1 MSIKSKT
8 IVVVLAMVLMGM
20 AKAGAFTVDGLNY
33 SVSNGVATLTGATS
47 RTITSLSIPATVTSG
62 GKTYPVRY
70 ITYNAFQNYSSLRS
84 VRIEDSETPLG
95 CQPYQYGGQILY
107 YSSFANCPVEEFY
120 IGRDIVRR
128 VSGGFAI
135 DFVVLGSSSSNV
147 DIAFGGGAT
156 YVPTK
161 FAMYQSLKAAQI
173 TGLTIGG
180 AIDEF
185 GKEIFSEAVNLKTL
199 TLNHGE
205 YSIQASMFPEGHV
218 FETLN
223 LEKTFSSQLPLDAVH
238 VAFGEAWTEIPMGFL
253 GGKKKLQKVTL
264 PETIGK
270 IGTQAFHYCDVLSE
284 INFPGSLK
292 EIGIEAFKSCP
303 MLSDIQLNEGLEIIC
318 FSAFERCAGPERLVI
333 PSTVTKVDYSAFA
346 ENSNIKEIEILPSAF
361 SPEIHIGSGAFGV
374 GTANMLKIGR
384 TVLSEAYNYPFQGC
398 TPEEIVFGEA
408 WTEIPSYLYY
418 DKTALKAVTLPETV
432 EKIAVGAFSQCNS
445 LTSVNFPAS
454 LKEIGQSAFSG
465 CAALSEIALN
475 EGLEIIGFEAF
486 KGCAGPEKLVIPGT
500 VQIIGGGA
508 FREIVNVKDIEIQTS
523 SDDSEIKIETGAIG
537 IGEFNS
543 LTINKRI
550 LQDSS
555 CESFESCNPEYIIL
569 GDAWTEIPYRFLY
582 NKDSLKSVTLP
593 ETLEKIGSYAFWSCE
608 SLSRIDFPASLK
620 EIGES
625 AFGYCTSLT
634 EFTLNEGLER
644 IGVEAFN
651 NCMGCDTLR
660 LPGSL
665 KEIDWNAFGKMSKLR
680 VIEIQESSDDTP
692 LIVSHNS
699 FNSDKIELLVLNRI
713 TVKGSGDYSGLWNDC
728 SLEQVVF
735 GDVWTTI
742 PTSIFS
748 QSKSLKSVTLPETTE
763 IIDRGAF
770 YACDGLSS
778 INIPR
783 GLKVI
788 GENAF
793 SGCGALSDIRLNE
806 GLERI
811 GSEAFRYCPGP
822 EKLVLPSTLK
832 EIETSAFYGCNNVN
846 EIEVLPSADGSPLQ
860 LDSGAIGCGN
870 VSILKLNRLVE
881 SISFSFGAWLSGC
894 SPEEIVFGEAW
905 TDIPDLGFGGNR
917 SLKSLSFPATLE
929 HIGTNTFTGCPAV
942 ERVECK
948 AVVPPACESDGQWFN
963 AEVYGAAE
971 LIIPLGSRGAYEE
984 AVMWKNFTDIKCEG
998 AHLVTAVYDRE
1009 AGAVT
1014 LNGADDARIDV
1025 ENGSALEFVITPAEG
1040 IRISKAT
1047 LNERDI
1053 TAELDAEGHY
1063 TVGAVTEPHVLNVE
1077 FEKIPTGIESIVG
1090 APNEGTDFSKPFEI
1104 YRLDGVR
1111 VFKTLDELLPGVYI
1125 LRQNGKVFKI
1135 SVK

>member
-1 MSIKSKT
+1 
-8 IVVVLAMVLMGM
+8 MVLIGM

-95 CQPYQYGGQILY
+95 CQPYQYGGQIFY

-161 FAMYQSLKAAQI
+161 FAMYQSLKATQI

-199 TLNHGE
+199 TLNPGE

-223 LEKTFSSQLPLDAVH
+223 LEKTFTSQLPLDAVH
-238 VAFGEAWTEIPMGFL
+238 VTFGEAWTEIPVRFHE
-253 GGKKKLQKVTL
+253 GKKKLQKVTL

-270 IGTQAFHYCDVLSE
+270 IGAQAFLYCDVLSE
-284 INFPGSLK
+284 INFPSSLK
-292 EIGIEAFKSCP
+292 EIGSNAFNSCP
-303 MLSDIQLNEGLEIIC
+303 LLSDIQLNEGLEIVDNG
-318 FSAFERCAGPERLVI
+318 AFQRCAGPERLVI
-333 PSTVTKVDYSAFA
+333 PGTVTKVGRWAFA
-346 ENSNIKEIEILPSAF
+346 VNSNIKEIEILPSAYG
-361 SPEIHIGSGAFGV
+361 SEIFIGSDAFGV
-374 GTANMLKIGR
+374 VTVNKLKIGR
-384 TVLSEAYNYPFQGC
+384 VVLPRTYNNDPFKDC
-398 TPEEIVFGEA
+398 SPEEIVFGEA
-408 WTEIPSYLYY
+408 WTEIPSSLCYGT
-418 DKTALKAVTLPETV
+418 TALKAVTLPETV

-454 LKEIGQSAFSG
+454 LKEIGRSAFQG
-465 CAALSEIALN
+465 CTELSDVVLN
-475 EGLEIIGFEAF
+475 EGLEIIGSYAF
-486 KGCAGPEKLVIPGT
+486 YGCRGPEKLVIPGT
-500 VQIIGGGA
+500 VQIIHEGA
-508 FREIVNVKDIEIQTS
+508 FRENVNVKDIEIQTS

-537 IGEFNS
+537 VGEFNS

-550 LQDSS
+550 LQDPNFRT
-555 CESFESCNPEYIIL
+555 FEACNPENIIL
-569 GDAWTEIPYRFLY
+569 GDVWTKIPDLFLY

-593 ETLEKIGSYAFWSCE
+593 ETLEKIGVEAFCSCE
-608 SLSRIDFPASLK
+608 SLSRIDLPASLK
-620 EIGES
+620 EIGNG

-644 IGVEAFN
+644 IGSQAF
-651 NCMGCDTLR
+651 
-660 LPGSL
+660 
-665 KEIDWNAFGKMSKLR
+665 ID
-680 VIEIQESSDDTP
+680 
-692 LIVSHNS
+692 
-699 FNSDKIELLVLNRI
+699 
-713 TVKGSGDYSGLWNDC
+713 
-728 SLEQVVF
+728 
-735 GDVWTTI
+735 
-742 PTSIFS
+742 
-748 QSKSLKSVTLPETTE
+748 
-763 IIDRGAF
+763 
-770 YACDGLSS
+770 
-778 INIPR
+778 
-783 GLKVI
+783 
-788 GENAF
+788 
-793 SGCGALSDIRLNE
+793 
-806 GLERI
+806 
-811 GSEAFRYCPGP
+811 CPGP

-832 EIETSAFYGCNNVN
+832 EIETCAFYGCSNVN

-881 SISFSFGAWLSGC
+881 SISFSFGVWLSGC

-905 TDIPDLGFGGNR
+905 TDIPNLGFGVNG

-948 AVVPPACESDGQWFN
+948 AVVPPVCEPDGQWFN
-963 AEVYGAAE
+963 AEVYGTAE

-1025 ENGSALEFVITPAEG
+1025 EDGSALEFVITPAEG

-1053 TAELDAEGHY
+1053 TAELDAEGRY

-1111 VFKTLDELLPGVYI
+1111 VFKTLGELLPGVYI
-1125 LRQNGKVFKI
+1125 LRQDGKVFKI

>member
-1 MSIKSKT
+1 MRIKSKT
-8 IVVVLAMVLMGM
+8 IAIAVVMLLAGI
-20 AKAGAFTVDGLNY
+20 ATAGAFTVDGLNY
-33 SVSNGVATLTGATS
+33 SVSNGMATLTGATS
-47 RTITSLSIPATVTSG
+47 RSITSLSIPATVTSG

-70 ITYNAFQNYSSLRS
+70 ITYNAFQNYSSLRC

-95 CQPYQYGGQILY
+95 CQPYQYGGQIFY

-161 FAMYQSLKAAQI
+161 FALYQSLKATQI

-223 LEKTFSSQLPLDAVH
+223 LKRTFTSQLPLDAVH
-238 VAFGEAWTEIPMGFL
+238 VAFGEAWTEIPIGFL

-264 PETIGK
+264 PETIEK
-270 IGTQAFHYCDVLSE
+270 IGSQAFNYCDVLSE
-284 INFPGSLK
+284 INFPSSLR
-292 EIGIEAFKSCP
+292 EIGSDAFKSCP
-303 MLSDIQLNEGLEIIC
+303 LLSDIQLNEGLEIVYNG
-318 FSAFERCAGPERLVI
+318 AFERCAGPERLVI
-333 PSTVTKVDYSAFA
+333 PGTVTKVDYSAFA

-374 GTANMLKIGR
+374 GTVNMLKIGR

-408 WTEIPSYLYY
+408 WKEIPSYLYY

-432 EKIAVGAFSQCNS
+432 EMIAVGAFSQCNS

-454 LKEIGQSAFSG
+454 LKEIGRSAFQGCTELSG
-465 CAALSEIALN
+465 IVLN
-475 EGLEIIGFEAF
+475 EGLEVVDYEAF
-486 KGCAGPEKLVIPGT
+486 KDCRGPERLVLPSSLKKVGGSTFYGCGNIKEIEFLSSTDNPSIAVDNSAFGVGAVDRLILGRT
-500 VQIIGGGA
+500 VTHDA
-508 FREIVNVKDIEIQTS
+508 YNVPFKECSPAEIVF
-523 SDDSEIKIETGAIG
+523 
-537 IGEFNS
+537 GE
-543 LTINKRI
+543 
-550 LQDSS
+550 
-555 CESFESCNPEYIIL
+555 
-569 GDAWTEIPYRFLY
+569 AWTEIPSNLF
-582 NKDSLKSVTLP
+582 DGMADLKAVALP
-593 ETLEKIGSYAFWSCE
+593 ETVEKIAIMAFYQCN
-608 SLSRIDFPASLK
+608 SLRSVNFPASLK
-620 EIGES
+620 EI
-625 AFGYCTSLT
+625 
-634 EFTLNEGLER
+634 ER
-644 IGVEAFN
+644 
-651 NCMGCDTLR
+651 M
-660 LPGSL
+660 
-665 KEIDWNAFGKMSKLR
+665 
-680 VIEIQESSDDTP
+680 
-692 LIVSHNS
+692 
-699 FNSDKIELLVLNRI
+699 
-713 TVKGSGDYSGLWNDC
+713 
-728 SLEQVVF
+728 
-735 GDVWTTI
+735 
-742 PTSIFS
+742 
-748 QSKSLKSVTLPETTE
+748 
-763 IIDRGAF
+763 AF
-770 YACDGLSS
+770 Y
-778 INIPR
+778 
-783 GLKVI
+783 
-788 GENAF
+788 
-793 SGCGALSDIRLNE
+793 GCAAMSDICLNE

-832 EIETSAFYGCNNVN
+832 EIETSAFYGCNNID
-846 EIEVLPSADGSPLQ
+846 EIEILPSADGSPLL
-860 LDSGAIGCGN
+860 LDSGAIGVGRF
-870 VSILKLNRLVE
+870 STLKLNRLVE
-881 SISFSFGAWLSGC
+881 RLAGAYSNWLSEC
-894 SPEEIVFGEAW
+894 SPENVVFGDAW
-905 TDIPDLGFGGNR
+905 TDIPNIGLGGKE

-1111 VFKTLDELLPGVYI
+1111 VFKPLDELLPGVYI

>member
-1 MSIKSKT
+1 MA
-8 IVVVLAMVLMGM
+8 VLSVTASAL
-20 AKAGAFTVDGLNY
+20 AFTVDGLNY

-95 CQPYQYGGQILY
+95 CQPYQYGGQIFY

-161 FAMYQSLKAAQI
+161 FALYQSLKATQI

-199 TLNHGE
+199 TLNPGE
-205 YSIQASMFPEGHV
+205 YSVQASMFPEGHV

-223 LEKTFSSQLPLDAVH
+223 LKRTFSSQLPLDAVH
-238 VAFGEAWTEIPMGFL
+238 VAFSEAWTEIPVGFL
-253 GGKKKLQKVTL
+253 GSKKKLQKVTL

-270 IGTQAFHYCDVLSE
+270 IGSQAFNYCDVLSE
-284 INFPGSLK
+284 INFPSSLR
-292 EIGIEAFKSCP
+292 EIGSDAFKSCP
-303 MLSDIQLNEGLEIIC
+303 LLSDIQLNEGLEIVYNG
-318 FSAFERCAGPERLVI
+318 AFERCAGPESLVI
-333 PSTVTKVDYSAFA
+333 PGTVTKVDYSAFA

-361 SPEIHIGSGAFGV
+361 SPEIHIGSRAFGV
-374 GTANMLKIGR
+374 GTVNMLKIGR

-432 EKIAVGAFSQCNS
+432 EKIAIGAFSQCNS

-454 LKEIGQSAFSG
+454 LKEIGRSAFQGCTELSG
-465 CAALSEIALN
+465 IVLN
-475 EGLEIIGFEAF
+475 EGLEVVDYEAF
-486 KGCAGPEKLVIPGT
+486 KDCRGPERLVLPSSLKKVGSSAFYGCSNIKEIEFLSSTDNPSIAVDNSAFGVGAVDRLILGRT
-500 VQIIGGGA
+500 VTHDA
-508 FREIVNVKDIEIQTS
+508 YNVPFKECSPAEIVF
-523 SDDSEIKIETGAIG
+523 
-537 IGEFNS
+537 GE
-543 LTINKRI
+543 
-550 LQDSS
+550 
-555 CESFESCNPEYIIL
+555 
-569 GDAWTEIPYRFLY
+569 AWTEIPSNLF
-582 NKDSLKSVTLP
+582 DGMSDLKAVTLP
-593 ETLEKIGSYAFWSCE
+593 ETVEKIAIMAFYQCN
-608 SLSRIDFPASLK
+608 SLRAVNFPASLK
-620 EIGES
+620 EIGRSAFQGCTELSGIVLNAGLEVVDYEAFKDCRGPERLVLPSSLKKVGSSAFYGCSNIKEIEFLSSTDNPSIAVDNS
-625 AFGYCTSLT
+625 AFGV
-634 EFTLNEGLER
+634 GA
-644 IGVEAFN
+644 V
-651 NCMGCDTLR
+651 DR
-660 LPGSL
+660 LILGRTVTHDAYNVPF
-665 KEIDWNAFGKMSKLR
+665 KECSPA
-680 VIEIQESSDDTP
+680 EI
-692 LIVSHNS
+692 
-699 FNSDKIELLVLNRI
+699 
-713 TVKGSGDYSGLWNDC
+713 
-728 SLEQVVF
+728 VF
-735 GDVWTTI
+735 GEAWTEI
-742 PTSIFS
+742 PSNLFDGMS
-748 QSKSLKSVTLPETTE
+748 DLKAVTLPETVE
-763 IIDRGAF
+763 KIAIMAF
-770 YACDGLSS
+770 YQCNSLRAVNFPAS
-778 INIPR
+778 
-783 GLKVI
+783 LKEI
-788 GENAF
+788 GRSAF
-793 SGCGALSDIRLNE
+793 HGCAALSDIRLNE

-811 GSEAFRYCPGP
+811 GSEAFRECQGP
-822 EKLVLPSTLK
+822 ERLVLLSSLK
-832 EIETSAFYGCNNVN
+832 EIGTSAFYGCNNID
-846 EIEVLPSADGSPLQ
+846 EIEILPSADGSPLL
-860 LDSGAIGCGN
+860 LDSGAIGVGRL
-870 VSILKLNRLVE
+870 STLKLDRLVE
-881 SISFSFGAWLSGC
+881 PLAGAYSNWLSEC
-894 SPEEIVFGEAW
+894 SPENVVFGDAW
-905 TDIPDLGFGGNR
+905 TDIPNIGLGGKE

-948 AVVPPACESDGQWFN
+948 AVVPPVCEPDGQWFN
-963 AEVYGAAE
+963 VEVYGTAE

-984 AVMWKNFTDIKCEG
+984 AVMWKNFAHIKCEG

-1025 ENGSALEFVITPAEG
+1025 ADGSALEFVITPAEG
-1040 IRISKAT
+1040 IRISKAM
-1047 LNERDI
+1047 LNKRDI
-1053 TAELDAEGHY
+1053 TAELDAEGRY

-1111 VFKTLDELLPGVYI
+1111 VFKTLDELIPGVYI
-1125 LRQNGKVFKI
+1125 LRQDGKVFKF
-1135 SVK
+1135 SV